1 MKSLILGYGNTGESV
16 KKYLDNISKEYLIHD
31 DNQDL
36 LKSIKKEY
44 VFKESQLEQ
53 IDEIVVSPGI
63 KPDHKLLKEFPE
75 HKVITDIDLF
85 SNDFNGTFI
94 GVTGT
99 NGKTT
104 FVNLLSNFLNENG
117 IESIACGNVG
127 VSPLEFETNQKI
139 YAIVELSSFQLF
151 YSKHLKL
158 DFGVFLNFH
167 SDHLDWHKDIEE
179 YKNSKMKLLSFLESK
194 NNLIIGKNT
203 VSSLKLENI
212 IGIPSEEKS
221 NIDITKKFDLK
232 LSNYPIDT
240 SIAFIKIIDKL
251 NLDTEEAFKF
261 LKNKL
266 TTEHRFEK
274 VDNIN
279 ETRFINDSK
288 STNFHSV
295 SSASERVKNALLI
308 MHGITKN
315 IPTSELQLSN
325 EIKKVII
332 PKDMNLD
339 QNLFNCEV
347 EVIES
352 IFELEEILKK
362 DFQRFETVLF
372 SCGGSSFNDF
382 ENYIERGKFFKSIVK
397 NIKGRQN

>member
-1 MKSLILGYGNTGESV
+1 MKSLIFGYGTTGRSV
-16 KKYLDNISKEYLIHD
+16 KKYLDTLSKEYLIYD
-31 DNQDL
+31 DNLEL
-36 LKSIKKEY
+36 LENINQEL
-44 VFKESQLEQ
+44 VFKESLSKQ
-53 IDEIVVSPGI
+53 IDEIIVSPGV
-63 KPDHKLLKEFPE
+63 KPDHKLLKEFPDN
-75 HKVITDIDLF
+75 KVITDIDLF
-85 SNDFNGTFI
+85 SKEFKGTFI

-127 VSPLEFETNQKI
+127 VSPLEFEINKKI
-139 YAIVELSSFQLF
+139 HVVVELSSFQLF
-151 YSKHLKL
+151 YSKNLKL

-167 SDHLDWHKDIEE
+167 SDHLDWHKDLDE
-179 YKNSKMKLLSFLESK
+179 YRNSKMKLLSFLESK

-203 VSSLKLENI
+203 ISSLKLENI
-212 IGIPSEEKS
+212 IGVPSEEIL
-221 NIDITKKFDLK
+221 NREILERFNLN

-251 NLDTEEAFKF
+251 NLNLEDAYKF
-261 LKNKL
+261 LKNEL
-266 TTEHRFEK
+266 NTEHRFENIE
-274 VDNIN
+274 NIN
-279 ETRFINDSK
+279 GTSFINDSK

-308 MHGITKN
+308 MHGMTKN
-315 IPTSELQLSN
+315 IPTSELHLSD

-332 PKDMNLD
+332 PKDMNLGQD
-339 QNLFNCEV
+339 LFHCEV
-347 EVIES
+347 EVIKS
-352 IFELEEILKK
+352 IFELEEIVKK
-362 DFQRFETVLF
+362 DFHRFDTVLF

-397 NIKGRQN
+397 NIKGGQN

>member
-1 MKSLILGYGNTGESV
+1 VKSLILGYGNTGQSV
-16 KKYLDNISKEYLIHD
+16 KKYFDTTSKEYLIHD
-31 DNQDL
+31 DNLDL
-36 LKSIKKEY
+36 LKDIGEEL
-44 VFKESQLEQ
+44 VFKDSHLEQ
-53 IDEIVVSPGI
+53 VDEIVVSPGI
-63 KPDHKLLKEFPE
+63 KPDHKLFKEFPE
-75 HKVITDIDLF
+75 NKVITDIDLF
-85 SNDFNGTFI
+85 SNEFKGTFI

-127 VSPLEFETNQKI
+127 VSPLEFESNQKI

-151 YSKHLKL
+151 YSKNLKL

-167 SDHLDWHKDIEE
+167 SDHLDWHKNLEE

-194 NNLIIGKNT
+194 NNLVIGKNT
-203 VSSLKLENI
+203 VSTEKLENI

-221 NIDITKKFDLK
+221 NKDINKKFDLK
-232 LSNYPIDT
+232 LSNYPEDT

-251 NLDTEEAFKF
+251 NLDIKDAYKF
-261 LKNKL
+261 LKNKS

-274 VDNIN
+274 VENIN
-279 ETRFINDSK
+279 GTRFINDSK

-295 SSASERVKNALLI
+295 SSASERVNNALLI

-339 QNLFNCEV
+339 QSLFHCEV
-347 EVIES
+347 EVINS
-352 IFELEEILKK
+352 IFELEEIVKK

-382 ENYIERGKFFKSIVK
+382 ENYIERGKFFKALVK
-397 NIKGRQN
+397 NIEGGEN

>member
-1 MKSLILGYGNTGESV
+1 MKSLILGYGKTGQSV
-16 KKYLDNISKEYLIHD
+16 KKYLDTMSKEYLIHD
-31 DNQDL
+31 DNLDL
-36 LKSIKKEY
+36 LKEINKEL

-53 IDEIVVSPGI
+53 VDEIIVSPGI

-75 HKVITDIDLF
+75 NNVITDIDLF
-85 SNDFNGTFI
+85 SNEFKGTFI

-127 VSPLEFETNQKI
+127 VSPLEFESNPKT

-151 YSKHLKL
+151 YSKNLKL

-167 SDHLDWHKDIEE
+167 SDHLDWHKDFEE
-179 YKNSKMKLLSFLESK
+179 YKNAKIKLLSFLKSS
-194 NNLIIGKNT
+194 NNLIIGTNT
-203 VSSLKLENI
+203 LSSLKLENI
-212 IGIPSEEKS
+212 IGVPSEEIS
-221 NIDITKKFDLK
+221 NREITKKFDFN

-240 SIAFIKIIDKL
+240 SIAFIKIVDKL
-251 NLDTEEAFKF
+251 NLNLEDAYKF
-261 LKNKL
+261 LKNEL
-266 TTEHRFEK
+266 NTEHRFENFA
-274 VDNIN
+274 NIN
-279 ETRFINDSK
+279 GTRFINDSK

-295 SSASERVKNALLI
+295 SLASERVKNSLLI

-315 IPTSELQLSN
+315 VPTSELNLSN

-332 PKDMNLD
+332 PQDMNLD

-347 EVIES
+347 EVIKS
-352 IFELEEILKK
+352 IFELEEIVKK
-362 DFQRFETVLF
+362 DFHRFETVLF

-397 NIKGRQN
+397 KLKGGQN

>member
-1 MKSLILGYGNTGESV
+1 MKSLILGYGNTGQSV
-16 KKYLDNISKEYLIHD
+16 KKYFDTTSKEYLIHD
-31 DNQDL
+31 DNLDL
-36 LKSIKKEY
+36 LKDIGEEL
-44 VFKESQLEQ
+44 VFKDSHLEQ
-53 IDEIVVSPGI
+53 VDEIVVSPGI
-63 KPDHKLLKEFPE
+63 KPDHKLFKEFPE
-75 HKVITDIDLF
+75 NKVITDIDLF
-85 SNDFNGTFI
+85 SNEFKGTFI

-127 VSPLEFETNQKI
+127 VSPLEFESNQKI

-151 YSKHLKL
+151 YSKNLKL

-167 SDHLDWHKDIEE
+167 SDHLDWHKDLEE

-194 NNLIIGKNT
+194 NNLIIGTNT
-203 VSSLKLENI
+203 VSNVKLENI
-212 IGIPSEEKS
+212 IGIPSEEKL
-221 NIDITKKFDLK
+221 NRDITKKFNLK

-240 SIAFIKIIDKL
+240 STAFIKLIDKL
-251 NLDTEEAFKF
+251 NLNIEDAYKL
-261 LKNKL
+261 LKKKS

-274 VDNIN
+274 VEIIN
-279 ETRFINDSK
+279 GTRFINDSK

-315 IPTSELQLSN
+315 ISTSELQLSN
-325 EIKKVII
+325 EIKKIII

-339 QNLFNCEV
+339 QNLFHCEV
-347 EVIES
+347 EVIKS
-352 IFELEEILKK
+352 IFELEDIVKK

-397 NIKGRQN
+397 NIKGGQN

>member
-1 MKSLILGYGNTGESV
+1 MKSLILGYGKTGQSV
-16 KKYLDNISKEYLIHD
+16 KKYLDTIYKEYLIHD
-31 DNQDL
+31 DNLDL
-36 LKSIKKEY
+36 LKDINEEH

-53 IDEIVVSPGI
+53 VDEIVVSPGI

-85 SNDFNGTFI
+85 SNEFKGTFI

-104 FVNLLSNFLNENG
+104 FVNLLADFLNANG

-127 VSPLEFETNQKI
+127 VSPLEFKLNEKI

-151 YSKHLKL
+151 YSKNLKV

-167 SDHLDWHKDIEE
+167 SDHLDWHKDFEE

-194 NNLIIGKNT
+194 NNLIIGTNT

-221 NIDITKKFDLK
+221 NRDITKKFDLK
-232 LSNYPIDT
+232 SSNYPIDT

-251 NLDTEEAFKF
+251 NLDIEEAFKF

-274 VDNIN
+274 VVNIKG
-279 ETRFINDSK
+279 TRFINDSK

-295 SSASERVKNALLI
+295 SSASQRVKNALLI

-315 IPTSELQLSN
+315 IPSSELQLSN

-332 PKDMNLD
+332 PKDMNLE
-339 QNLFNCEV
+339 QNLFDCEV

-352 IFELEEILKK
+352 IFELEEIVKK
-362 DFQRFETVLF
+362 DFQRFENVLF

-397 NIKGRQN
+397 NIEGGQN

>member
-1 MKSLILGYGNTGESV
+1 MKSLILGYGNTGQSV
-16 KKYLDNISKEYLIHD
+16 KKYFDTTFKEYLVHD
-31 DNQDL
+31 DNLDL
-36 LKSIKKEY
+36 LKDIGEEL
-44 VFKESQLEQ
+44 VFKDSHLEQ
-53 IDEIVVSPGI
+53 VDEIVVSPGI

-75 HKVITDIDLF
+75 NKVITDIDLF
-85 SNDFNGTFI
+85 SNEFKGTFI

-127 VSPLEFETNQKI
+127 VSPLEFESNQKI

-151 YSKHLKL
+151 YSKNLKL

-167 SDHLDWHKDIEE
+167 SDHLDWHKDLEE

-194 NNLIIGKNT
+194 NNLIVGTNT
-203 VSSLKLENI
+203 VSTVKLENI
-212 IGIPSEEKS
+212 IGIPSEEKL
-221 NIDITKKFDLK
+221 NRNITKKFDFK

-240 SIAFIKIIDKL
+240 SIAFIKLIDKL
-251 NLDTEEAFKF
+251 NLNIEDAYKF
-261 LKNKL
+261 LKKKS
-266 TTEHRFEK
+266 TSEHRFEK
-274 VDNIN
+274 VDIIN
-279 ETRFINDSK
+279 GTRFINDSK

-295 SSASERVKNALLI
+295 SSASERVNNALLI

-315 IPTSELQLSN
+315 ISTSELQLSN
-325 EIKKVII
+325 EIKKIII
-332 PKDMNLD
+332 PEDMKLD
-339 QNLFNCEV
+339 QNLFHCEV
-347 EVIES
+347 EVIKS
-352 IFELEEILKK
+352 IFELEDIVKK

-397 NIKGRQN
+397 NIKGGQN

>member
-1 MKSLILGYGNTGESV
+1 MKSLILGYGNTGQSV
-16 KKYLDNISKEYLIHD
+16 KKYFDNTSKDYLIHD
-31 DNQDL
+31 DNLDL
-36 LKSIKKEY
+36 LKNIGEEL
-44 VFKESQLEQ
+44 VFKDSHLEEV
-53 IDEIVVSPGI
+53 DEIVVSPGI
-63 KPDHKLLKEFPE
+63 NPDHKLLKEFPE
-75 HKVITDIDLF
+75 NKVITDIDLF
-85 SNDFNGTFI
+85 SNEFKGTFI

-127 VSPLEFETNQKI
+127 VSPLEFESNQKI

-151 YSKHLKL
+151 YSKNLKL

-167 SDHLDWHKDIEE
+167 SDHLDWHKDLEE

-194 NNLIIGKNT
+194 NNLIIGTNT
-203 VSSLKLENI
+203 VSTVKLENI
-212 IGIPSEEKS
+212 IGIPSEEKL
-221 NIDITKKFDLK
+221 NRDITKKFDLK

-240 SIAFIKIIDKL
+240 SIAFIKLIDKL
-251 NLDTEEAFKF
+251 NLNIEDAYKF
-261 LKNKL
+261 LKKKS

-274 VDNIN
+274 VEIIN
-279 ETRFINDSK
+279 GTRFINDSK

-295 SSASERVKNALLI
+295 SSASERVNNALLI

-315 IPTSELQLSN
+315 ISTSELQLSN
-325 EIKKVII
+325 EIKKIII
-332 PKDMNLD
+332 PEDMKLD
-339 QNLFNCEV
+339 QNLFHCEV
-347 EVIES
+347 EVIKS
-352 IFELEEILKK
+352 IFELEDIVKK

-382 ENYIERGKFFKSIVK
+382 ENYIARGIFFKSIVK
-397 NIKGRQN
+397 NIKGGQN